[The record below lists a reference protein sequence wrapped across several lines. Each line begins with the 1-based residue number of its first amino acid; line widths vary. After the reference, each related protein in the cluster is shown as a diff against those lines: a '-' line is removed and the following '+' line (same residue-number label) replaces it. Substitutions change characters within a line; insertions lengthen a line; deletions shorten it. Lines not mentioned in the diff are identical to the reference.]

1 MKLMFMLLI
10 GLFLLI
16 ALLTIYLL
24 LISNGKQNQF
34 LDNKGN
40 RISGSISEK
49 IFVNINGLE
58 QGMFIK
64 GMNEE
69 NPVLLFLHGG
79 PGMPEYAIGKKY
91 TTILEKNFTVCY
103 WEQRGTGLSYDDN
116 EITFEQLIADTLE
129 ITDYLSRRFGQEK
142 IYLMAHS
149 GGTFIGI
156 QAVSRAPEKF
166 LAYLAMAQI
175 TKQLESE
182 KLAYTYM
189 LEQFTKLGD
198 KKMLKKLKSVS
209 ILELDYMPA
218 SYRSIRD
225 EAMHQLGIGTTRK
238 MKSVIKGVFLPVM
251 LDTEYK
257 FSEKINIWRGKWS
270 INSSDLWD
278 EIIATDLTKKIT
290 ALDVPVYFFEGIHD
304 YTCSYQLA
312 RDYYLE
318 LQAPVKKFYTFN
330 QSAHSPLFEEPHM
343 IEEILVKDIIVKSE
357 F

>member
-10 GLFLLI
+10 GFLLLI
-16 ALLTIYLL
+16 ALIAIYLL
-24 LISNGKQNQF
+24 VISDGKQNQF
-34 LDNKGN
+34 LDNEGK

-49 IFVNINGLE
+49 IFVNINGME

-64 GMNEE
+64 SMNEE

-91 TTILEKNFTVCY
+91 PTVLEKIFTVCY

-149 GGTFIGI
+149 GGSFIGI
-156 QAVSRAPEKF
+156 QAVSRAPEKYH
-166 LAYLAMAQI
+166 AYLAMAQI
-175 TKQLESE
+175 TRQLESE

-189 LEQFTKLGD
+189 LEQFTRLGD
-198 KKMLKKLKSVS
+198 KKMLKKLKSVPL
-209 ILELDYMPA
+209 LELDNMPA
-218 SYRSIRD
+218 SYKKIRD
-225 EAMHQLGIGTTRK
+225 EAMHKLGIGTTRK
-238 MKSVIKGVFLPVM
+238 MKSVVKGVFLPIM
-251 LDTEYK
+251 LDSEYK
-257 FSEKINIWRGKWS
+257 ISEKINIWRGKWS
-270 INSSDLWD
+270 RNSSDLWN

-290 ALDVPVYFFEGIHD
+290 AIDIPVYFFEGIHD
-304 YTCSYQLA
+304 YTCSYELA
-312 RDYYLE
+312 KDYYME

-330 QSAHSPLFEEPHM
+330 QSAHSPLFEEPHR
-343 IEEILVKDIIVKSE
+343 IEEILIKDIIVKSKL
-357 F
+357 